1 MLDSMLVFTIIFLH
15 KVYDIMSREVTTF
28 DNSGGFIFDKSLD
41 AYSYSKLL
49 AFLTDEQIKDMKYN
63 RKSIEIFHN
72 TLNKLNSH
80 DAKSLLYIKNF
91 LLDKKWENIALDKD
105 DYKNLLIDHLKS
117 CTNPIESLNDLI
129 RYKIENHVPEEYL
142 EWFKNDLRCSLFL
155 AHLVIESIEDNS
167 YKGRDEL
174 LKGITDYLRYDIHM
188 FNFYYYPNLP
198 HYLYKSD
205 RLGEWKTVHL
215 LNVKSMYLKNRTEDK
230 TLKWID
236 RYNEEQ
242 INWIYKYL
250 SKKSNQYILLKG
262 VFFPESTEEKYEL
275 ILASLDVLSNV
286 ESVTTGTKNRKG
298 FSLRKYVL
306 FSMKNAWD
314 GKQLYSTKTCS
325 SDELNVKIYK
335 KNIERLKF
343 LLEKNDLN
351 ANKFINKLIEESYEL
366 ANSIVIENNNISNDD
381 RLENSQLSV
390 DNIDLNNRSPVDRL
404 NKTQT
409 TTYLDKP
416 NNTGYENDVDSCKKW
431 DNVNIIIRKKKMF
444 V

>member
-15 KVYDIMSREVTTF
+15 KVYDIVSREVTTF
-28 DNSGGFIFDKSLD
+28 ANSGGGIFDEALD
-41 AYSYSKLL
+41 ASSYSKLL
-49 AFLTDEQIKDMKYN
+49 AFLTDEQIKDIKYN
-63 RKSIEIFHN
+63 RKSIEVFLN
-72 TLNKLNSH
+72 ALNKLNSH

-105 DYKNLLIDHLKS
+105 DYKNLLIEHLKS
-117 CTNPIESLNDLI
+117 CTDPLKSFNDLI
-129 RYKIENHVPEEYL
+129 RYKIKHHVPEDYL

-155 AHLVIESIEDNS
+155 AHLVIDSIEDNS

-174 LKGITDYLRYDIHM
+174 LKEITDYVRYDIHM
-188 FNFYYYPNLP
+188 FNFYYYNNLP
-198 HYLYKSD
+198 QYLYGSD

-215 LNVKSMYLKNRTEDK
+215 LNVKSIYLKNRTEDK
-230 TLKWID
+230 ALKWID

-250 SKKSNQYILLKG
+250 SKKSDQYILLKG
-262 VFFPESTEEKYEL
+262 IFHPESTEDKYQL
-275 ILASLDVLSNV
+275 ILASLDMLSNV

-314 GKQLYSTKTCS
+314 GKQLYAIKVS
-325 SDELNVKIYK
+325 SSEELNVKIYK
-335 KNIERLKF
+335 KNIEKLKF
-343 LLEKNDLN
+343 LLDENDLN

-366 ANSIVIENNNISNDD
+366 ANNIGSENNNTLNND
-381 RLENSQLSV
+381 RLESSQLSI
-390 DNIDLNNRSPVDRL
+390 NNTDLNNRSPVDRL

-409 TTYLDKP
+409 TTFLDKP